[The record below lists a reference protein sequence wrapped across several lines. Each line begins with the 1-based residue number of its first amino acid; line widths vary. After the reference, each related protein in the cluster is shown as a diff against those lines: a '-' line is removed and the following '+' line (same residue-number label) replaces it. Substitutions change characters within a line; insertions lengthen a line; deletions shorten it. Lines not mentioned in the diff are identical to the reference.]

1 MNNTAV
7 ATLTHQQISADLGTF
22 EQSNGTVYIINPKL
36 VSPDGTG
43 VPANPELGSCTPAVP
58 GGFCN
63 PQPGEAGNL
72 QLNAFNGPV
81 YFNWDASAGKDFNL
95 TERLK
100 LTFRAE
106 AFNVLNHPVFSTLQ
120 EDPISLVDVNEQLI
134 NSNTFGQSTGTVS
147 KPRILQLSLRL
158 KF

>member
-1 MNNTAV
+1 
-7 ATLTHQQISADLGTF
+7 
-22 EQSNGTVYIINPKL
+22 

-43 VPANPELGSCTPAVP
+43 APATPQLSCAPAVP

-63 PQPGEAGNL
+63 PQPGEVGNL
-72 QLNAFNGPV
+72 QLNAFNGPT

-95 TERLK
+95 TERMK

-106 AFNVLNHPVFSTLQ
+106 AFNILNHPVFSSNTL
-120 EDPISLVDVNEQLI
+120 DGLTNTTVNEQLI
-134 NSNTFGQSTGTVS
+134 NSNTFGQSTSTVS
-147 KPRILQLSLRL
+147 KPRRLQLSLRL